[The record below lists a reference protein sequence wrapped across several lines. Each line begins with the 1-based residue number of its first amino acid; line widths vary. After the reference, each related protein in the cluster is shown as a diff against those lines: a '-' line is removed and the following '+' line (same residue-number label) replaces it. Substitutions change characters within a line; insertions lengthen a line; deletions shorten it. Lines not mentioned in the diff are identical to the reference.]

1 MKINV
6 IAGPV
11 RVGTLFGFEP
21 DGMQALAASAAAGL
35 LPMVYEPAIEP
46 AMLNKFLFNS
56 CLNAAGALTGQTYG
70 ELVTHPHSRQ
80 LIVRLADEAIRV
92 LDAARRYQAAAG
104 NGARYVEDV
113 LTPFVVPKAAA
124 HRSSMLQD
132 VAAGRRTEI
141 DYLNGAI
148 VRMGSAHGIETPFN
162 QALVSLIHAR
172 DRSAFQAQVD
182 GPPPVVQPHQAQVAA
197 DPGGDA

>member
-1 MKINV
+1 MTTHQRLTV
-6 IAGPV
+6 LGTGA
-11 RVGTLFGFEP
+11 VG
-21 DGMQALAASAAAGL
+21 LAVAVAFS
-35 LPMVYEPAIEP
+35 
-46 AMLNKFLFNS
+46 
-56 CLNAAGALTGQTYG
+56 
-70 ELVTHPHSRQ
+70 
-80 LIVRLADEAIRV
+80 
-92 LDAARRYQAAAG
+92 QAAAG
-104 NGARYVEDV
+104 NGARYVDDV